1 MFKEKRKRLNI
12 LVAILMISII
22 CIILFNLK
30 KAKSNISK
38 SDNKVIIG
46 LSLDSLAIERWQRDR
61 DIFVAKAKELGADV
75 IVQNSNGNS
84 NEQLKQV
91 DYLIDQN
98 IDVLVVIPNDADALT
113 SIVKTAKNKGIKVIS
128 YDRLVKNA
136 DVDLYISFDNVKVG
150 ELMAKSLVNKAPEG
164 NYIIINGSEEDYNT
178 FFMNKGF
185 KNILGSYID
194 KGKITIVKEV
204 WASGWREEVAYKA
217 VEEALSSGTKI
228 DAILCGND
236 RLAESAIEALAEKRL
251 AGKVYV
257 AGQDA
262 TLSACQRIVEN
273 SQHMTVYKPIQKL
286 AQKAAEISVQV
297 AKGKI
302 LDVNDNINNG
312 QFTVLYHKEDVYSV
326 TKENMMEVIIEGKF
340 HNEEDVYRRK

>member
-1 MFKEKRKRLNI
+1 MFNEKRKRLNV
-12 LVAILMISII
+12 LVAIVIIAIICSII
-22 CIILFNLK
+22 FSMK
-30 KAKSNISK
+30 KVKNNISK
-38 SDNKVIIG
+38 NDNKVIIG
-46 LSLDSLAIERWQRDR
+46 LSIDSLAIERWQRDR

-84 NEQLKQV
+84 DEQLKQV
-91 DYLIDQN
+91 NYLMDQN

-150 ELMAKSLVNKAPEG
+150 ELMAKSLVKKAPEG

-178 FFMNKGF
+178 YFMNKGF
-185 KNILGSYID
+185 KNVLDPYIN
-194 KGKITIVKEV
+194 KGKIAIVKEV

-251 AGKVYV
+251 AGKVFV

-262 TLSACQRIVEN
+262 TLSACQRIVED

-286 AQKAAEISVQV
+286 AQKAAEISVGV
-297 AKGKI
+297 ANSKI
-302 LDVNDNINNG
+302 LDVNDNLENG
-312 QFTVLYHKEDVYSV
+312 QHTVLYHKEDVYAV

-340 HNEEDVYRRK
+340 HNEEDVYMRK